1 MPAILQGLEDM
12 VNGYKIDPNQELIA
26 IGVTNTIGT
35 LRRIPCHR
43 FLLALRPAVQVR
55 RALARVRPL
64 QRRRRHRRALRP
76 HPAFFWIPSAT
87 LSVVIVHAVTDL
99 VASPRQMYSFWCV
112 SLVELVIWVGSV
124 LVAVF
129 ATIEDGI
136 STSVAASLALLL
148 VRLARPRGHFLG
160 RVTLHNTNESSSRD
174 VYIPLSPNKFLMNEH
189 VVYPPSPGM
198 VVYRFEESFLY
209 PNSSLVN
216 DAIVDSA
223 KAHTRRGRDT
233 TGVKYGDRPWN
244 DPGKNSEVEDNAEK
258 PLLRAVV
265 MAFLDSLRGP
275 YVNVA

>member
-1 MPAILQGLEDM
+1 
-12 VNGYKIDPNQELIA
+12 
-26 IGVTNTIGT
+26 
-35 LRRIPCHR
+35 
-43 FLLALRPAVQVR
+43 
-55 RALARVRPL
+55 
-64 QRRRRHRRALRP
+64 
-76 HPAFFWIPSAT
+76 
-87 LSVVIVHAVTDL
+87 
-99 VASPRQMYSFWCV
+99 MYSFWCM
-112 SLVELVIWVGSV
+112 SPVELVIWVGSV

-174 VYIPLSPNKFLMNEH
+174 VYIPLSPNKFLMNKH

-216 DAIVDSA
+216 DAIVDFA
-223 KAHTRRGRDT
+223 KAHTHRGRDT
-233 TGVKYGDRPWN
+233 TGVKYGVRPWN

-265 MAFLDSLRGP
+265 MAFLDSLRVYSAHAPSPGTLAP
-275 YVNVA
+275 LPVLALLPCPTPVRAHTSNHDARTRTHLRISPTPVPALSPHFARARAPPT